1 MSFRLTMTALL
12 AALLCGCVS
21 HDGTY
26 LPGCPAYAGSSI
38 KLSDGQF
45 VWEKFTDSVVLD
57 DAGNVVNQFPGYPL
71 RGSYRVAGRTLNLQ
85 AASGESLPKMYLQQ
99 RDERHYLLTAEQ
111 FETWES
117 TGKHDDCAL
126 VLGGTET

>member
-1 MSFRLTMTALL
+1 MSSRLTMTALL

-26 LPGCPAYAGSSI
+26 LPGCPTYAGSSI

-71 RGSYRVAGRTLNLQ
+71 QGSYRVAGRTLNLQ

-99 RDERHYLLTAEQ
+99 HDKRHYLLTTEQ
-111 FETWES
+111 FETWEA
-117 TGKHDDCAL
+117 TGKHEDCAL
-126 VLGGTET
+126 VLGGN

>member
-1 MSFRLTMTALL
+1 MTAVVV
-12 AALLCGCVS
+12 ALLFGCVS

-26 LPGCPAYAGSSI
+26 LPGCQAYAGSSI
-38 KLSDGQF
+38 KLSGGQF

-57 DAGNVVNQFPGYPL
+57 DAGNVVNQFPGFPL
-71 RGSYRVAGRTLNLQ
+71 QGSYRIDGQTLNLEV
-85 AASGESLPKMYLQQ
+85 ASGESLPKMYLQQ
-99 RDERHYLLTAEQ
+99 RDKRHYLLTAEQ

-126 VLGGTET
+126 VLVEN

>member
-1 MSFRLTMTALL
+1 MNCRLITTALI

-26 LPGCPAYAGSSI
+26 LPDCQAYAGSSI
-38 KLSDGQF
+38 ELSDGQF

-71 RGSYRVAGRTLNLQ
+71 HGSYRVAGQTLNLQ
-85 AASGESLPKMYLQQ
+85 AASGESLPKMYLQ
-99 RDERHYLLTAEQ
+99 RHHNRQFLLTAEQ
-111 FETWES
+111 FETWEA
-117 TGKHDDCAL
+117 TGKHEDCAL
-126 VLGGTET
+126 VLGGN